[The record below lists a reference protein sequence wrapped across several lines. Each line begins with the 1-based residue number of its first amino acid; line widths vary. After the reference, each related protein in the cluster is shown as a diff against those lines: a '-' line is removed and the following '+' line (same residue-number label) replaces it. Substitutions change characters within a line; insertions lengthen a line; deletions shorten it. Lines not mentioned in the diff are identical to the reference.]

1 MWLRNNNCKLEP
13 LNCLLFYEWDYVGG
27 MTLRNC
33 DVINVSALKLPS
45 FQIVC
50 CTALGS
56 KCSNDT
62 TEAILL
68 VDGNISDDFGTW
80 F

>member
-13 LNCLLFYEWDYVGG
+13 LNYLLFYECDYVGR

-45 FQIVC
+45 FQVVC
-50 CTALGS
+50 YTILGS
-56 KCSNDT
+56 QCSTDT
-62 TEAILL
+62 FEAILL
-68 VDGNISDDFGTW
+68 VDGNISDDFGT
-80 F
+80 